1 MAYRSGWKK
10 RRKRFMALAFTILLL
25 VSVSRSALAQEEI
38 TVVSNTYES
47 LFAEEILFRLEARS
61 ESEIEKIV
69 LLYRIA
75 DEEVTNRGYPDFT
88 PAREVATEYV
98 MDVQRG
104 EITPFSEIEYFW
116 RIEDDGG
123 NELDTEPVSFLYE
136 DDRFQWESLT
146 QGKVTLYWYDADRA
160 FAQRLLDVALES
172 LARLEEEVGVELE
185 EPVKLVVYQSK
196 ADMLGALVPRGE
208 VFEAEVITLG
218 TVVSRDTVL
227 LHGTH
232 QGVEKTIAHE
242 LSHVVVHLATENP
255 YAGIPAW
262 LDEGLAM
269 YNQGELPAANREAL
283 ERATRENR
291 LISVRSLTAPT
302 GKPEEINLFYGEV
315 YSVVDFLLKTYG
327 KEKMAEILAV
337 FKEGAAYD
345 DALMKVYGFDQDGLD
360 AQWRESLGLPPRE
373 PSRPRRRPQSS
384 RRWRNRWGVV
394 PWDGA
399 GPGFVDPAC
408 SLALAKGVASGL
420 SPTRALVAHKGRRY

>member
-1 MAYRSGWKK
+1 MANRSGWKK
-10 RRKRFMALAFTILLL
+10 WQKKLTALVVAILLL
-25 VSVSRSALAQEEI
+25 ASVSWPALAQEGI
-38 TVVSNTYES
+38 TVTSNTYES
-47 LFAEEILFRLEARS
+47 LFAEEVLFRLEARS

-69 LLYRIA
+69 LLYRIGS
-75 DEEVTNRGYPDFT
+75 EEVTNRGYPDFS
-88 PAREVATEYV
+88 PAKEVAAEYA
-98 MDVQRG
+98 MDLQRG
-104 EITPFSEIEYFW
+104 EIAPFSEIEYFW
-116 RIEDDGG
+116 RIEDAAG
-123 NELDTEPVSFLYE
+123 NRLDTEPVSFVYE

-146 QGKVTLYWYDADRA
+146 QGKVVLYWYDADRA
-160 FAQRLLDVALES
+160 FAQRLLDIALES
-172 LARLEEEVGVELE
+172 LARLEEEVGVEPE
-185 EPVKLVVYQSK
+185 EPVRLVVYQSK

-218 TVVSRDTVL
+218 TVVSKDTVL

-232 QGVEKTIAHE
+232 RGVEKTIAHE

-269 YNQGELPAANREAL
+269 YNEGELPAANREAL

-315 YSVVDFLLKTYG
+315 YSVVEFLLKTYG
-327 KEKMAEILAV
+327 KEKMAELLAV

-360 AQWRESLGLPPRE
+360 AQWRESLGLPPRGATPE
-373 PSRPRRRPQSS
+373 TTAVPAVEKPREGLCF
-384 RRWRNRWGVV
+384 GVV
-394 PWDGA
+394 LE
-399 GPGFVDPAC
+399 
-408 SLALAKGVASGL
+408 LALLILFAYLRKV
-420 SPTRALVAHKGRRY
+420 

>member
-1 MAYRSGWKK
+1 MAYRNGWKK
-10 RRKRFMALAFTILLL
+10 WGKRLAALAFAILLL
-25 VSVSRSALAQEEI
+25 ASVYRAALGQEGI
-38 TVVSNTYES
+38 TVISNTYES

-61 ESEIEKIV
+61 ESEMEKIV
-69 LLYRIA
+69 LLYRVGG
-75 DEEVTNRGYPDFT
+75 EEVTNRGYPDFA
-88 PAREVATEYV
+88 PAKEVAAEYI

-104 EITPFSEIEYFW
+104 EIAPFSEIESFW
-116 RIEDDGG
+116 RIEDAAG
-123 NELDTEPVSFLYE
+123 NRLDTEPLSFVYE

-160 FAQRLLDVALES
+160 FAQRLLDIALES
-172 LARLEEEVGVELE
+172 LARLEEEVDVEPE

-232 QGVEKTIAHE
+232 RGVEKTIAHE

-255 YAGIPAW
+255 YADIPAW

-269 YNQGELPAANREAL
+269 YNQGELPTANREAL
-283 ERATRENR
+283 ERAIRENR

-315 YSVVDFLLKTYG
+315 YSVVEFLLKTYG
-327 KEKMAEILAV
+327 KEKMAELLAV

-360 AQWRESLGLPPRE
+360 AQWRESLGLPSRGAIQATPEATAVPAVEKPR
-373 PSRPRRRPQSS
+373 
-384 RRWRNRWGVV
+384 GGLCFGMVL
-394 PWDGA
+394 G
-399 GPGFVDPAC
+399 
-408 SLALAKGVASGL
+408 LALLTLLGVLPWRKA
-420 SPTRALVAHKGRRY
+420 

>member
-1 MAYRSGWKK
+1 MAYRSGWKRWGK
-10 RRKRFMALAFTILLL
+10 KLTALAFAILLL
-25 VSVSRSALAQEEI
+25 ASVSRPAPAQEGI
-38 TVVSNTYES
+38 TVISNTYES

-69 LLYRIA
+69 LLYSIGG
-75 DEEVTNRGYPDFT
+75 EEVTNRGYPDFT
-88 PAREVATEYV
+88 PAKEVAAEYV

-104 EITPFSEIEYFW
+104 EIAPFSEIEYFW
-116 RIEDDGG
+116 RIEDGAG
-123 NELDTEPVSFLYE
+123 NRLDTEPVSFVYE
-136 DDRFQWESLT
+136 DDRFQWERLT
-146 QGKVTLYWYDADRA
+146 QGQVTLHWYNADRA
-160 FAQRLLDVALES
+160 FAQRLLEIALES
-172 LARLEEEVGVELE
+172 LAHLEEEVGVEPQ

-232 QGVEKTIAHE
+232 RGVEETIAHE
-242 LSHVVVHLATENP
+242 LSHVVIHLATENP

-283 ERATRENR
+283 ERAIRENG
-291 LISVRSLTAPT
+291 LISVRSLTAAT

-315 YSVVDFLLKTYG
+315 YGVVEFLLKTYG
-327 KEKMAEILAV
+327 KEKMAELLAV

-345 DALMKVYGFDQDGLD
+345 DALMKAYGFDQDGLD
-360 AQWRESLGLPPRE
+360 AQWRESLGLHPRE
-373 PSRPRRRPQSS
+373 AIQATPEATPVPEVERPGR
-384 RRWRNRWGVV
+384 GLCT
-394 PWDGA
+394 GTA
-399 GPGFVDPAC
+399 LG
-408 SLALAKGVASGL
+408 LALL
-420 SPTRALVAHKGRRY
+420 TLLALLPWRKV

>member
-1 MAYRSGWKK
+1 MAYRNGWKRWGEK
-10 RRKRFMALAFTILLL
+10 LTALAFAILLL
-25 VSVSRSALAQEEI
+25 ASVSRPSLAQEGI
-38 TVVSNTYES
+38 TVISNTYDS

-69 LLYRIA
+69 LLYRI
-75 DEEVTNRGYPDFT
+75 DGEEVINRGYPDFI
-88 PAREVATEYV
+88 PAKEVAAEYV
-98 MDVQRG
+98 MDLQRG
-104 EITPFSEIEYFW
+104 EIAPFSEIEYFW
-116 RIEDDGG
+116 RIEDAAG
-123 NELDTEPVSFLYE
+123 NKLDTKPVSFVYE

-146 QGKVTLYWYDADRA
+146 QGKVTLCWYDADRA
-160 FAQRLLDVALES
+160 FAQRLLDIALDS

-208 VFEAEVITLG
+208 VFEAQVVTLG
-218 TVVSRDTVL
+218 TVVSRGTVL

-232 QGVEKTIAHE
+232 RGVEKTMAHE

-269 YNQGELPAANREAL
+269 YNQGELPGANRQAL

-315 YSVVDFLLKTYG
+315 HSVVEFLLKTYG
-327 KEKMAEILAV
+327 KEKMAQLLAV

-345 DALMKVYGFDQDGLD
+345 DALMKVYGFDQDSLD
-360 AQWRESLGLPPRE
+360 AQWRESLGLP
-373 PSRPRRRPQSS
+373 SRGAIQATP
-384 RRWRNRWGVV
+384 V
-394 PWDGA
+394 PA
-399 GPGFVDPAC
+399 VEKPGGGLCFGMVPG
-408 SLALAKGVASGL
+408 LALLTLLAVLPWRKV
-420 SPTRALVAHKGRRY
+420 

>member
-1 MAYRSGWKK
+1 MAYRNGWKK
-10 RRKRFMALAFTILLL
+10 WGKRLAALAFAILLL
-25 VSVSRSALAQEEI
+25 ASVYWAALGQEGI
-38 TVVSNTYES
+38 TVISNTYES

-61 ESEIEKIV
+61 ESEMEKIV
-69 LLYRIA
+69 LLYRVGG
-75 DEEVTNRGYPDFT
+75 EEVTNRGYPDFA
-88 PAREVATEYV
+88 PAKEVAAEYI

-104 EITPFSEIEYFW
+104 EIAPFSEIEYFW
-116 RIEDDGG
+116 CIEDAAG
-123 NELDTEPVSFLYE
+123 NRFDTEPLSFVYE

-160 FAQRLLDVALES
+160 FAQRLLDIALES
-172 LARLEEEVGVELE
+172 LARLEEEVDVEPE

-208 VFEAEVITLG
+208 VFEAEVTTLG

-232 QGVEKTIAHE
+232 RGVEETIAHE

-269 YNQGELPAANREAL
+269 YNQGEFPTANREAL
-283 ERATRENR
+283 ERAIRENR

-315 YSVVDFLLKTYG
+315 YSVVEFLLKTYG
-327 KEKMAEILAV
+327 KEKMAELLAV

-360 AQWRESLGLPPRE
+360 AQWRESLGLPSRGAIQATPEATAVPAVEKPRGGLCFGMVLGLVLLTLLGVL
-373 PSRPRRRPQSS
+373 P
-384 RRWRNRWGVV
+384 WRK
-394 PWDGA
+394 A
-399 GPGFVDPAC
+399 
-408 SLALAKGVASGL
+408 
-420 SPTRALVAHKGRRY
+420 

>member
-1 MAYRSGWKK
+1 MA
-10 RRKRFMALAFTILLL
+10 ALAFAILLL
-25 VSVSRSALAQEEI
+25 ASVYRAALGQEGI
-38 TVVSNTYES
+38 TVISNTYES
-47 LFAEEILFRLEARS
+47 LFAREILFRLEARS
-61 ESEIEKIV
+61 ESEMEKIV
-69 LLYRIA
+69 LLYRVGG
-75 DEEVTNRGYPDFT
+75 EEVTNRGYPDFA
-88 PAREVATEYV
+88 PAKEVAAEYI

-104 EITPFSEIEYFW
+104 EIAPFSEIEYFW
-116 RIEDDGG
+116 RIEDAAG
-123 NELDTEPVSFLYE
+123 NRLDTEPLSFVYE

-160 FAQRLLDVALES
+160 FAQRLLDIALES
-172 LARLEEEVGVELE
+172 LARLEEEVDVEPE

-208 VFEAEVITLG
+208 VFEAEVTTLG

-232 QGVEKTIAHE
+232 RGVEETIAHE

-269 YNQGELPAANREAL
+269 YNQGEFPTANREAL
-283 ERATRENR
+283 ERAIRENR

-315 YSVVDFLLKTYG
+315 YSVVEFLLKTYG
-327 KEKMAEILAV
+327 KEKMAELLAV

-360 AQWRESLGLPPRE
+360 AQWRESLGLPSRGAIQATPEATAVPAVEKPR
-373 PSRPRRRPQSS
+373 
-384 RRWRNRWGVV
+384 
-394 PWDGA
+394 DGLCF
-399 GPGFVDPAC
+399 GMVLG
-408 SLALAKGVASGL
+408 LALLTLLGVLPWRKA
-420 SPTRALVAHKGRRY
+420 

>member
-10 RRKRFMALAFTILLL
+10 WRKKLTALAFAILLL
-25 VSVSRSALAQEEI
+25 ASLSRPVLAQEGI
-38 TVVSNTYES
+38 TVISNTYES

-69 LLYRIA
+69 LLYRIGG
-75 DEEVTNRGYPDFT
+75 EEVTNRGYPDFT
-88 PAREVATEYV
+88 TAKEVAAEYV

-104 EITPFSEIEYFW
+104 EIAPFSEIEYFW
-116 RIEDDGG
+116 RIEDVAG
-123 NELDTEPVSFLYE
+123 NKIDTEPVSFFYE

-146 QGKVTLYWYDADRA
+146 QGKVALHWYDADRA

-185 EPVKLVVYQSK
+185 EPVRLVVYQSK

-232 QGVEKTIAHE
+232 RGVEKTIAHE

-269 YNQGELPAANREAL
+269 YNQEELPAANREAL

-291 LISVRSLTAPT
+291 LISVRSLTAAT

-315 YSVVDFLLKTYG
+315 YSVVEFLLKTYG
-327 KEKMAEILAV
+327 KEKMAELLAI

-345 DALMKVYGFDQDGLD
+345 DALMTVYGFDQDGLD
-360 AQWRESLGLPPRE
+360 THWRESLDLPPRE
-373 PSRPRRRPQSS
+373 AIQATPEATA
-384 RRWRNRWGVV
+384 V
-394 PWDGA
+394 PA
-399 GPGFVDPAC
+399 VEKPGRGLCFGMVLG
-408 SLALAKGVASGL
+408 LALLTLPVLLPWRKV
-420 SPTRALVAHKGRRY
+420 